1 MPTTELKSPDS
12 LALKTTL
19 ETIQSPEVSVTK
31 KLFLAEEPADDNVAP
46 SQESKETQNVT
57 HSSVEHRERLV
68 AFYEKYNPSKLD
80 TVDATLLKYQG
91 KEEEMFRK
99 LEQKYNSGAFP
110 PPSGS
115 GPKCFLN
122 FQDHGRVEVQLFSD
136 KTPLACENFRAL
148 CTGELNKGFSGSLV
162 HRIVPNFC
170 IQGGDFTNG
179 DGTGGESIYPP
190 NSEHGDMWGKFKDEF
205 FMQHNQKGLV
215 SMANNGKDRNGSQF
229 FVTLA
234 PLPHLDGKHVVFG
247 KVTVGMNVVEAIS
260 KTLTDKKQRPLEQ
273 VVISGCGEV
282 RSGEDFFV
290 EPSKISQATFHL
302 AQRPTH

>member
-1 MPTTELKSPDS
+1 
-12 LALKTTL
+12 
-19 ETIQSPEVSVTK
+19 V
-31 KLFLAEEPADDNVAP
+31 
-46 SQESKETQNVT
+46 
-57 HSSVEHRERLV
+57 
-68 AFYEKYNPSKLD
+68 
-80 TVDATLLKYQG
+80 
-91 KEEEMFRK
+91 
-99 LEQKYNSGAFP
+99 
-110 PPSGS
+110 
-115 GPKCFLN
+115 
-122 FQDHGRVEVQLFSD
+122 
-136 KTPLACENFRAL
+136 
-148 CTGELNKGFSGSLV
+148 NKGYSSSLI

-170 IQGGDFTNG
+170 IQGGDFTKG

-190 NSEHGDMWGKFKDEF
+190 NSEHGDTWGKFKDEF

-260 KTLTDKKQRPLEQ
+260 KTLTDKKQRPLER

-290 EPSKISQATFHL
+290 EPSKISQSHFSFGAASNTLSFSNTKLDSEKAAPSTAFNFSNSMPATEEVAPFTAFNFTNTQPSTKTAADFSGLSVKPDEANSGSLLSVDRHL
-302 AQRPTH
+302 DG